1 MTQSWTQQSELPRP
15 LQAGESSHH
24 FTHEEKREVE
34 RVTGCRQLTYVYVQI
49 CRSCKQNVIVYEC
62 GVRTYVF
69 TFGGLK
75 NLSVLC
81 LSTVRANSNDNRQL
95 ENTASTFARSNL
107 QEDKKGID

>member
-1 MTQSWTQQSELPRP
+1 M
-15 LQAGESSHH
+15 
-24 FTHEEKREVE
+24 
-34 RVTGCRQLTYVYVQI
+34 
-49 CRSCKQNVIVYEC
+49 YEC
-62 GVRTYVF
+62 GVCTHVF

-107 QEDKKGID
+107 QEDKKGIDTES